1 MGYLNGDIMR
11 DGTRYHRMYD
21 FNRDAWHQLAD
32 KLSSKTWNK
41 KSRRKYL
48 PTIYDKMLTRL
59 ENGSCSKKEVLNLL
73 SFKLFRANKRTKKQ
87 IKIYMSEIAA
97 YDIQKERAKKAKSQ
111 AKKAKSQAKKSEKS
125 KIEASKIKEYNIVIN
140 DSNVFIN
147 GDKVKLKG
155 KKKKKSINIT
165 FD

>member
-87 IKIYMSEIAA
+87 IKIYMSEIAE
-97 YDIQKERAKKAKSQ
+97 YDIQKERAKKAKSR
-111 AKKAKSQAKKSEKS
+111 AKKS
-125 KIEASKIKEYNIVIN
+125 EASKIKEYNIVIN